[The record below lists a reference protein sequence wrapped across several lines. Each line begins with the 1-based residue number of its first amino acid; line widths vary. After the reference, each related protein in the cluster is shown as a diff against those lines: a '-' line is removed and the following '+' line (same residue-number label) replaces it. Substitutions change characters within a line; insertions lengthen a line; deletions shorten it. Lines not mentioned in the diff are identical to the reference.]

1 MITPDFLQ
9 VNRLHEVVD
18 RLVKTLQAKTTGN
31 QSFFVNEIP
40 GHLQLGRDPQVI
52 ASVLGRLLSA
62 VVSYAKDSS
71 IQLSAKMY
79 GNVILVRVKSSCG
92 FNNNGIEKQLQ
103 TLLPLAERMRGAIGF
118 TSQRN
123 NITTICL
130 GFSNLPL

>member
-18 RLVKTLQAKTTGN
+18 RLVKTLQAKATSN

-52 ASVLGRLLSA
+52 VSVLGRLLSA

-79 GNVILVRVKSSCG
+79 GNVILVRVKSPCG

>member
-18 RLVKTLQAKTTGN
+18 RLVKTLQAKATGN

-52 ASVLGRLLSA
+52 VSVLGRLLSA

-79 GNVILVRVKSSCG
+79 GNVILVRVKSPCG